1 MTMKISNEILKRLKI
16 YKHKIPN
23 LTNTT
28 PKLKS
33 RTQLLKLDA
42 FELPY
47 PWSEIGSTEE
57 A

>member
-1 MTMKISNEILKRLKI
+1 MKISNEILKRLKI